1 MTVSQ
6 NAEHLCRGRGR
17 PPLRSDEE
25 TLRLI
30 LDAAASMFR
39 DGGYAGTGMSAIAAR
54 AGVSTKTL
62 YRLVP
67 TKDELFQRVISSRIS
82 RFVLAVDAMDEA
94 SGDLAGG
101 LERLLTAYGN
111 LAFDPEVISVYR
123 LVVGECVRFPEIGRT
138 FFETAIKPAGR
149 AIADWLARQTRQ
161 GLIELDD
168 PERAAEILRGMMV
181 FEPQRAA
188 LLGQAPPPDAAAIA
202 ARARACA
209 MLFVRGC
216 QS

>member
-30 LDAAASMFR
+30 VDAAASMFR

-67 TKDELFQRVISSRIS
+67 TKDGLFQRVISSRIS
-82 RFVLAVDAMDEA
+82 RFVA
-94 SGDLAGG
+94 
-101 LERLLTAYGN
+101 
-111 LAFDPEVISVYR
+111 
-123 LVVGECVRFPEIGRT
+123 
-138 FFETAIKPAGR
+138 
-149 AIADWLARQTRQ
+149 
-161 GLIELDD
+161 
-168 PERAAEILRGMMV
+168 
-181 FEPQRAA
+181 
-188 LLGQAPPPDAAAIA
+188 
-202 ARARACA
+202 
-209 MLFVRGC
+209 
-216 QS
+216 